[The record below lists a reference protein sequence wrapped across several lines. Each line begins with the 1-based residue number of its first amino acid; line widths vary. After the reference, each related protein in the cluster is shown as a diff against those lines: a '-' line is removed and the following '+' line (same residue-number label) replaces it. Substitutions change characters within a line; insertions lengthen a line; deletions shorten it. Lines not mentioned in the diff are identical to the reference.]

1 MGKSREED
9 FKPYKLKKVL
19 ILAQDFPPK
28 NTIGAQRPYSWFKY
42 FNSIGYNTFVVTT
55 DENTDDFNDII
66 NSHNVIYSK
75 CKLNLQEKFI
85 QKFGKNRFKILRKII
100 SFNVSIFQYIFSY
113 YDKNYEIYVQSKEI
127 LKTNEIDCIIATGQ
141 PFTLFKYAHK
151 LSSNY
156 GVDWFADYRDDWI
169 DDHGRRNK
177 GFLDK
182 IIRFCEK
189 QYEKKYLSNS
199 SGIISVSDFLVKEIS
214 KRVNPKCSITI
225 ENGIDLDYIKNS
237 KIILDENF
245 FNIVYTGTFYESHY
259 MEIFYNGFKKFY
271 ENNRNDN
278 VRIYFVGIEKTKCS
292 PYYKA
297 IEMKNEYKNIIK
309 IIDQVDI
316 QTATNY
322 QISST
327 ILLNFIPGDP
337 SKGIIG
343 AKSYSYAAT
352 GKPILLIP
360 EIPNRNSP
368 FFPGRNIQNIA
379 VDENEVF
386 IYLSNKYIEFEK
398 NQEIKTDISK
408 EEIIKLSRNFK
419 ANELAEWILKKKLS
433 NQWLFQF

>member
-9 FKPYKLKKVL
+9 IKINKLMKIL

-28 NTIGAQRPYSWFKY
+28 NTIGSQRPYSWYKY
-42 FNSIGYNTFVVTT
+42 FNSIGYNTLVVTT
-55 DENTDDFNDII
+55 DENIDDLNDII

-75 CKLNLQEKFI
+75 CKLNLQEKFV
-85 QKFGKNRFKILRKII
+85 QKFGKNRFKIIRKSI
-100 SFNVSIFQYIFSY
+100 SFYVSIFQYIYSSL
-113 YDKNYEIYVQSKEI
+113 DKNYGIYVQSKEI
-127 LKTNEIDCIIATGQ
+127 LKTKNIDFIIATGQ
-141 PFTLFKYAHK
+141 PFTLFKYAHELSK
-151 LSSNY
+151 SSN
-156 GVDWFADYRDDWI
+156 VNWFADYRDDWI
-169 DDHGRRNK
+169 DDHGRKNK
-177 GFLDK
+177 GFFDK
-182 IIRFCEK
+182 IIRFFEK
-189 QYEKKYLSNS
+189 YFEKKYLSNC
-199 SGIISVSDFLVKEIS
+199 SGVISVSDYLVNEIT
-214 KRVNPKCSITI
+214 KRVKPVSSIKI
-225 ENGIDLDYIKNS
+225 ENGIDLDYINNS
-237 KIILDENF
+237 KIILDKKL

-271 ENNRNDN
+271 ENKHNENI
-278 VRIYFVGIEKTKCS
+278 RIYFVGIEKTKCS

-297 IEMKNEYKNIIK
+297 IEMKKEYKNITK
-309 IIDQVDI
+309 IINQVDI

-408 EEIIKLSRNFK
+408 EEIIKLSRKFK
-419 ANELAEWILKKKLS
+419 ANELAQWILKKKLS
-433 NQWLFQF
+433 NQ

>member
-1 MGKSREED
+1 MKTFD
-9 FKPYKLKKVL
+9 LKKIVVL
-19 ILAQDFPPK
+19 CYDFPPLSS
-28 NTIGAQRPYSWFKY
+28 IGGQRPYSWFKNFKSFGLY
-42 FNSIGYNTFVVTT
+42 PIVITNNWIKADHINNEVLK
-55 DENTDDFNDII
+55 DEEGEIHYVKSPKYTIEKLFSNRKKKVWII
-66 NSHNVIYSK
+66 
-75 CKLNLQEKFI
+75 F
-85 QKFGKNRFKILRKII
+85 RKII
-100 SFNVSIFQYIFSY
+100 SFLNAFLKF
-113 YDKNYEIYVQSKEI
+113 NYSKI
-127 LKTNEIDCIIATGQ
+127 DKTNNLNDYATLFLNKNNVEYLLVSGE
-141 PFTLFKYAHK
+141 PFILFKYGHQ
-151 LSSNY
+151 LSEKYNIP
-156 GVDWFADYRDDWI
+156 WFADYRDDWI
-169 DDHGRRNK
+169 DNHGRRNK

-182 IIRFCEK
+182 IIRFFEK
-189 QYEKKYLSNS
+189 YYEKKYLSNS
-199 SGIISVSDFLVKEIS
+199 SGIISVSDFLVDEIS
-214 KRVNPKCSITI
+214 KRVKPISSIKI
-225 ENGIDLDYIKNS
+225 ENGIDLAYIENS
-237 KIILDENF
+237 RIILDKKL

-271 ENNRNDN
+271 ENNRNEN

-297 IEMKNEYKNIIK
+297 IEMKKEYKNIIK

-327 ILLNFIPGDP
+327 ILLSFIPGDP

-360 EIPNRNSP
+360 EIPNKNSP

-386 IYLSNKYIEFEK
+386 IYLSNKFIEFEK

-408 EEIIKLSRNFK
+408 EEIIKLSRKFK
-419 ANELAEWILKKKLS
+419 ANELAQWILKKKLS
-433 NQWLFQF
+433 NQ